1 MNPKFNLKVR
11 DYINIPE
18 KKKYFN
24 EKHFSEVARRYDFA
38 TRAMSL
44 GRDAAWKRCLMKV
57 LPETEAPFCLDLACG
72 TGDITFL
79 LAGKYAGGHIVGL
92 DFTEPMLKLA
102 KKRNRYS
109 NVSFT
114 RQDMCETDFD
124 DESFDVIT
132 GGYALRNAPDIHQA
146 FREIY
151 RVLKPGGVAAL
162 LDFSKPSS
170 RFLQAFQYWL
180 LKLWCGLWGLI
191 LHGNPEIHGYIAA
204 SLRTF
209 PERSRLRELLEM
221 HRFEL
226 IYSKCFYLGIMELFA
241 IRKTS

>member
-1 MNPKFNLKVR
+1 MNPKFNLKIK
-11 DYINIPE
+11 DHINIPE

-24 EKHFSEVARRYDFA
+24 EKHFSEVARRYDFV

-44 GRDAAWKRCLMKV
+44 GQDAAWKRYLMKV
-57 LPETEAPFCLDLACG
+57 LPEVEEPFCLDLACG

-92 DFTEPMLKLA
+92 DLTEPMLKLA
-102 KKRNRYS
+102 GERNRCS

-124 DESFDVIT
+124 DESFDIVT

-146 FREIY
+146 FREIH
-151 RVLKPGGVAAL
+151 RVLKPGGAAAF
-162 LDFSKPSS
+162 LDFSKSSS
-170 RFLQAFQYWL
+170 RLLQNTQYWL
-180 LKLWCGLWGLI
+180 LKIWCSFWGLI

-209 PERSRLRELLEM
+209 PNRARLRKLLEM
-221 HRFEL
+221 YGFEL
-226 IYSKCFYLGIMELFA
+226 IHSKRFYLGIMELFA